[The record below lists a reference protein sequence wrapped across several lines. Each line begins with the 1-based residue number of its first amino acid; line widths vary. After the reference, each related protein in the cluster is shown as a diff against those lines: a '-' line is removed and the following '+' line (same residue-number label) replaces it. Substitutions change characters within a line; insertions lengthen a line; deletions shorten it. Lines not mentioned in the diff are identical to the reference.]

1 MPQETEIIFV
11 FTVNKNANISYMPGL
26 FNHPSKIKL
35 KRKFKENNQEVQS
48 WKRAPYFAKMAST
61 DITPENFSCPER
73 SCLNKMRL
81 SFSICHS
88 PRAL

>member
-1 MPQETEIIFV
+1 MEKGMPQETEIIFV

-48 WKRAPYFAKMAST
+48 
-61 DITPENFSCPER
+61 
-73 SCLNKMRL
+73 
-81 SFSICHS
+81 
-88 PRAL
+88 